1 MSSNSLIG
9 EGAVF
14 EGKFYVAGSFRI
26 DGQFEGELKVEDHLF
41 ISPVG
46 RLKTDTVYTKTIS
59 VAGIFIGN
67 IDASEEVHLLSTGRV
82 LGNIKSPKL
91 IMEPGVVV
99 QGQIDITG
107 ASSVNIKETV
117 SQSQVQEQDTKKKL
131 NFSDTE
137 SQIKIIS
144 DEDKDQPLDEK

>member
-1 MSSNSLIG
+1 MSKEFTSNSLIG

-14 EGKFYVAGSFRI
+14 EGKFTVAGSFRI
-26 DGQFEGELKVEDHLF
+26 DGQFEGELTVEDHLF

-46 RLKTDTVYTKTIS
+46 RLKTDTVYTKTIT

-67 IDASEEVHLLSTGRV
+67 IEASEEVQLLSTGRV

-91 IMEPGVVV
+91 VMEPGVVV

-107 ASSVNIKETV
+107 SQGVVNIKESFTNN
-117 SQSQVQEQDTKKKL
+117 QEVANKKL
-131 NFSDTE
+131 S
-137 SQIKIIS
+137 K
-144 DEDKDQPLDEK
+144 KDEKKDESLSYSEE